1 MSVLTGLEEFKALP
15 SKRMKT
21 MQWEFNRD
29 IWTNQYLER
38 KKYFSKDELV
48 SYYKE
53 NYIHVR
59 VPSKKKYKAT
69 G

>member
-1 MSVLTGLEEFKALP
+1 MPTGLEEFKALP

-21 MQWEFNRD
+21 MQWQFNRD

-38 KKYFSKDELV
+38 KKNFSKDEFV
-48 SYYKE
+48 SYCKE
-53 NYIHVR
+53 NYVQVR
-59 VPSKKKYKAT
+59 VPTKKKYKAI